1 MAIITLTTD
10 WGLKDYYVGAVKG
23 AILSQLPEARIIDI
37 THEVPPFD
45 ILKAS
50 YILKN
55 SYINFPKGSIHV
67 IAVNSQA
74 SADIAYL
81 IVKYNDHYFIGADNG
96 IFSLMLGGKP
106 DKIVEISVKND
117 RSNHTFP
124 SKDIFAQAA
133 CHLARGGTI
142 EVIGTPKTNWEER
155 IHHQPVTDKNIIKGN
170 VIYIDSYENVI
181 TNINERLFDDI
192 GQGRP
197 FRIIFKTYYID
208 TICKSYNEVVHGERL
223 ALFNST
229 DNLELAIN
237 QGNAAGLL
245 GLKISDMVRIEFE
258 DIISVN

>member
-23 AILSQLPEARIIDI
+23 AILTQLPEARIVDI

-55 SYINFPKGSIHV
+55 SYANFPKGSIHL

-74 SADIAYL
+74 TTDIAYL
-81 IVKYNDHYFIGADNG
+81 IVKHNDHYFIGADNG
-96 IFSLMLGGKP
+96 IFSLMLAGKP
-106 DKIVEISVKND
+106 EKIVEISVTAGRN
-117 RSNHTFP
+117 NLIFP
-124 SKDIFAQAA
+124 SKEVFAQAA
-133 CHLARGGTI
+133 CHLARGGTM
-142 EVIGTPKTNWEER
+142 EVIGKPKLGWEER
-155 IHHQPVTDKNIIKGN
+155 IHHQPVTEKNVIKGN

-181 TNINERLFDDI
+181 INITERLFEDV
-192 GQGRP
+192 GQGRA
-197 FRIIFKTYYID
+197 FRIIFKTYFVD
-208 TICKSYNEVVHGERL
+208 SICKSYNEVVHGERL

-245 GLKISDMVRIEFE
+245 GLKINDMIRIEFA
-258 DIISVN
+258 DSVLVN